1 MISKRLIK
9 LTTLTLTERI
19 LESKYLDERSMTNQT
34 IYRLIKL
41 TTLTL
46 MTTLTPMTRFFDL
59 NYYKDFLIVVRLK
72 ILTITERILESK
84 YLDERTMTNQTIY
97 RPIKLT
103 TLTLMTRFSDLNY
116 YKAFLM
122 TDQTQSS
129 YLN

>member
-1 MISKRLIK
+1 MK
-9 LTTLTLTERI
+9 
-19 LESKYLDERSMTNQT
+19 
-34 IYRLIKL
+34 
-41 TTLTL
+41 
-46 MTTLTPMTRFFDL
+46 
-59 NYYKDFLIVVRLK
+59 LK

-84 YLDERTMTNQTIY
+84 YLDERSMTNQTIY